1 MVMKKLLGFVLFLVL
16 AYSAFAIADVS
27 NIDDVPRISA
37 AQAYSKFM
45 KGDVIIVDAMNAN
58 TYAKYHVL
66 GAVSLPGDGEDDLN
80 KIRQMTEPVP
90 LGQEIIVYC
99 D

>member
-1 MVMKKLLGFVLFLVL
+1 MRRGLGVTFLLVL
-16 AYSAFAIADVS
+16 MCSALAIADIS
-27 NIDDVPRISA
+27 KIDDVPRISA

-45 KGDVIIVDAMNAN
+45 KGDVILVDSMNER

-80 KIRQMTEPVP
+80 KIRQMAEPVP